1 MHSPAE
7 IRKNPEKFQGRAWID
22 VFEVRQWLAQQ
33 NTTDSGAVSV
43 RIEPTSARGSLPA
56 IKIESGD
63 TSGLSLNT
71 TDTVRLRTYQENGH
85 DVLQILS
92 DNDSDIEEV
101 SDALLQPSGRSSSP
115 LVAEGI
121 DIDDPGDSSILTLP
135 SSEGLDASDD
145 SDNEDF
151 DAASYESLTPSGKT
165 PVSRLWS
172 WKGDSVLPRKQRSS
186 ASNTSCLPASSP
198 RSGLIPVFR
207 QPLSSTSVFRT
218 MIPGKATAAGKQT
231 VLFST
236 RSRIHAEMKGRLLK
250 ISPQRL
256 GERPGLLGRLQW
268 MAKDFQRESSHLQPP
283 GKDHPHIVNGHVVTN
298 SEMSHYKCRVKRT
311 IFVPRDESIRKAVIL
326 HNAIPIPH
334 RHPLP
339 PLAKVS
345 LSVQDKYETCIEKRG
360 VVGATK
366 VKKYPAGMGI
376 PGAFQLFLEDQKK
389 PLDQRYIHC
398 CRAINDGGVIII
410 TGVPFLIKLLDDPG
424 VRDDVAGDLVD
435 VSAPAIIPK
444 DLEPRLGVR
453 AFDDDTT
460 FKRVEGEMNEW
471 ELALFFKA
479 VERAVTAI
487 RAYIN
492 RASADFYEILFDE
505 LQRVKELITGKVLG
519 MKRFVPGGNLLVM
532 NADMEAA
539 QVIGIARS
547 VMKTN
552 IPEYSGI
559 PNDITPAEAAKYFV
573 KICYRHTKEAIHDFK
588 SLVTPEQYNRLMNFM
603 YIDSKQRLEEFSRFV
618 NDLGIKKIQDW
629 WAHKEIH
636 DWIIPCLVKA
646 LSNIY
651 PDDWDT
657 TPATTNTGE
666 TQHHWTNAM
675 TGKKLSLV
683 EAIESDERMKVARTR
698 GAAALKQGILTNT
711 HNGEYERLSRNSQ
724 RQAKAAQ
731 KVRQNDE
738 LTEISNGISEELVV
752 LKQSRQQLS
761 AREKELRQKLKDTKP
776 STKAGKKQ
784 ASRSNASRSVIV
796 SSSST
801 GRVRSIPV
809 PGTLSYV
816 PNYLGSADLDSSS
829 PIAPPSMFAE
839 WGPTTLD
846 ELANWNFVEPSFTAS
861 SAIDF
866 NSFNSSVIT
875 LNDSGV
881 NDASFDAPDATNQPS
896 EQSTASSAPSAAPR
910 SRKRRL
916 EVDESNIIQ
925 SSRLRTKSAKLRA
938 SEDVTSTVFVLRRW
952 NVRQMKR

>member
-1 MHSPAE
+1 M
-7 IRKNPEKFQGRAWID
+7 
-22 VFEVRQWLAQQ
+22 
-33 NTTDSGAVSV
+33 
-43 RIEPTSARGSLPA
+43 
-56 IKIESGD
+56 
-63 TSGLSLNT
+63 
-71 TDTVRLRTYQENGH
+71 
-85 DVLQILS
+85 
-92 DNDSDIEEV
+92 
-101 SDALLQPSGRSSSP
+101 RSKRDM
-115 LVAEGI
+115 V
-121 DIDDPGDSSILTLP
+121 
-135 SSEGLDASDD
+135 
-145 SDNEDF
+145 
-151 DAASYESLTPSGKT
+151 
-165 PVSRLWS
+165 
-172 WKGDSVLPRKQRSS
+172 RKQ
-186 ASNTSCLPASSP
+186 
-198 RSGLIPVFR
+198 
-207 QPLSSTSVFRT
+207 
-218 MIPGKATAAGKQT
+218 
-231 VLFST
+231 
-236 RSRIHAEMKGRLLK
+236 
-250 ISPQRL
+250 
-256 GERPGLLGRLQW
+256 
-268 MAKDFQRESSHLQPP
+268 
-283 GKDHPHIVNGHVVTN
+283 
-298 SEMSHYKCRVKRT
+298 
-311 IFVPRDESIRKAVIL
+311 
-326 HNAIPIPH
+326 
-334 RHPLP
+334 
-339 PLAKVS
+339 
-345 LSVQDKYETCIEKRG
+345 
-360 VVGATK
+360 K

-398 CRAINDGGVIII
+398 CRAVNDGGVIII
-410 TGVPFLIKLLDDPG
+410 TGVPFLIKLLDDP
-424 VRDDVAGDLVD
+424 
-435 VSAPAIIPK
+435 
-444 DLEPRLGVR
+444 GVR

-603 YIDSKQRLEEFSRFV
+603 YIDSKERLEEFSRFV

-646 LSNIY
+646 FSNIY

-683 EAIESDERMKVARTR
+683 EAIERLISTDAWQRIG

-761 AREKELRQKLKDTKP
+761 AREKELRQKLKDTKLA
-776 STKAGKKQ
+776 TKAGKKQ

-809 PGTLSYV
+809 PGAFCLHPSIFKTTWLTFF
-816 PNYLGSADLDSSS
+816 SALPAINPSIVCGTIIGDIRD
-829 PIAPPSMFAE
+829 PI
-839 WGPTTLD
+839 
-846 ELANWNFVEPSFTAS
+846 
-861 SAIDF
+861 
-866 NSFNSSVIT
+866 
-875 LNDSGV
+875 
-881 NDASFDAPDATNQPS
+881 
-896 EQSTASSAPSAAPR
+896 
-910 SRKRRL
+910 
-916 EVDESNIIQ
+916 
-925 SSRLRTKSAKLRA
+925 LRP
-938 SEDVTSTVFVLRRW
+938 
-952 NVRQMKR
+952 

>member
-1 MHSPAE
+1 MEGEQPTYFTRRRLDSLSGRDVIRFRDYMHSPAE

-85 DVLQILS
+85 DVLEILL

-121 DIDDPGDSSILTLP
+121 DMSSGDKTTR
-135 SSEGLDASDD
+135 
-145 SDNEDF
+145 DF
-151 DAASYESLTPSGKT
+151 DADNWESKLRKSDTLWQDPGITSLKTTVERIEYIMPPGIIPSIWPNPRIPTAFVLDFGSKFDSDINPKTGKLYT
-165 PVSRLWS
+165 LDCLIKNHARFFFDNDS
-172 WKGDSVLPRKQRSS
+172 WKSDGSGQADGDPMVLLEPGQPKLPCRRARMGCRGAHACERIDRKLIEVDRYDLDPATRDAVLNAQQNTCRNEGTTVEDITATQRCTAVDSEGNGSVNGQDYWVACNGWRKTFKENHRTFSLPERVSQTFLMKLFRGERI
-186 ASNTSCLPASSP
+186 AEGTSKDT
-198 RSGLIPVFR
+198 
-207 QPLSSTSVFRT
+207 QPC
-218 MIPGKATAAGKQT
+218 
-231 VLFST
+231 
-236 RSRIHAEMKGRLLK
+236 SRIIAARTGNKLK
-250 ISPQRL
+250 
-256 GERPGLLGRLQW
+256 
-268 MAKDFQRESSHLQPP
+268 ACH
-283 GKDHPHIVNGHVVTN
+283 HPHIVNGHVVTN
-298 SEMSHYKCRVKRT
+298 SEMSHYKCRVKRN

-339 PLAKVS
+339 PLVKVS

-360 VVGATK
+360 VVGATVHDVDRAESSLLLCDGQPPSAWSPALGNMRSKRDMVREQK

-398 CRAINDGGVIII
+398 CRAVNDGGVIII
-410 TGVPFLIKLLDDPG
+410 TGVPFLIKLLDDP
-424 VRDDVAGDLVD
+424 
-435 VSAPAIIPK
+435 
-444 DLEPRLGVR
+444 GVR

-479 VERAVTAI
+479 VE
-487 RAYIN
+487 

-603 YIDSKQRLEEFSRFV
+603 YIDSKERLEEFSRFV

-675 TGKKLSLV
+675 TGTKLSLV
-683 EAIESDERMKVARTR
+683 EAIERLREQVFVGEREYKRL
-698 GAAALKQGILTNT
+698 LKQGI
-711 HNGEYERLSRNSQ
+711 
-724 RQAKAAQ
+724 
-731 KVRQNDE
+731 
-738 LTEISNGISEELVV
+738 
-752 LKQSRQQLS
+752 QQ
-761 AREKELRQKLKDTKP
+761 T
-776 STKAGKKQ
+776 
-784 ASRSNASRSVIV
+784 
-796 SSSST
+796 
-801 GRVRSIPV
+801 
-809 PGTLSYV
+809 
-816 PNYLGSADLDSSS
+816 YL
-829 PIAPPSMFAE
+829 
-839 WGPTTLD
+839 
-846 ELANWNFVEPSFTAS
+846 
-861 SAIDF
+861 
-866 NSFNSSVIT
+866 
-875 LNDSGV
+875 
-881 NDASFDAPDATNQPS
+881 
-896 EQSTASSAPSAAPR
+896 
-910 SRKRRL
+910 
-916 EVDESNIIQ
+916 
-925 SSRLRTKSAKLRA
+925 
-938 SEDVTSTVFVLRRW
+938 
-952 NVRQMKR
+952 